1 MLMKNYPGLLI
12 TSKSFSD
19 SETLGEQLH
28 NKYMQSLTAPEG
40 QEDAQ
45 NDNPDA
51 QFNTAPAYLWWIKKV
66 NATEDSPSR
75 RSSNLEQ
82 QRRLQNSHLKDVRVH
97 RHSLTYR
104 SAMLNINRLI
114 KILKNDL
121 LSISISIYIMIF
133 ESFLRSRLRAS
144 SCPDIYRNTVAT
156 TDNKKHVWNSGLWEF
171 WDVLVDM
178 LDFSHFSN
186 SKFLLFAISNFFLQ
200 LWYDVPYVY
209 LTDNAIEMGFSET
222 DASMLISIIGIT
234 NTGGEVSI
242 TS

>member
-1 MLMKNYPGLLI
+1 M
-12 TSKSFSD
+12 
-19 SETLGEQLH
+19 
-28 NKYMQSLTAPEG
+28 
-40 QEDAQ
+40 
-45 NDNPDA
+45 
-51 QFNTAPAYLWWIKKV
+51 
-66 NATEDSPSR
+66 
-75 RSSNLEQ
+75 
-82 QRRLQNSHLKDVRVH
+82 
-97 RHSLTYR
+97 
-104 SAMLNINRLI
+104 
-114 KILKNDL
+114 
-121 LSISISIYIMIF
+121 
-133 ESFLRSRLRAS
+133 
-144 SCPDIYRNTVAT
+144 AT